1 MLRHKWFCP
10 PFNFFD
16 EGIEQDGWAA
26 RLKLLQLGVFGFGGD
41 ENGNVGVGVFPQRK
55 EILIG
60 PSVVSSFF
68 QGSHSFLAGFQKC
81 SRSVTLDSRNARK

>member
-26 RLKLLQLGVFGFGGD
+26 RLKLLQLGVFGFGGCED
-41 ENGNVGVGVFPQRK
+41 GDPGVGVFPERE
-55 EILIG
+55 EILIRYACLG
-60 PSVVSSFF
+60 WVALEGV
-68 QGSHSFLAGFQKC
+68 G
-81 SRSVTLDSRNARK
+81 ARQAQLR